1 MSSKNKGKRLII
13 LLIALALLA
22 AVFFIVYP
30 KLHKLPEPAETIPVF
45 SFEQADVDHITWRYD
60 GEVNT
65 FRRENDE
72 YVWTEATA
80 EDNID
85 WTNGK
90 YMVSALRFLSAK
102 KDIDLQSGADLS
114 QYGIDRSA
122 DPDVLVVLK
131 DGSEHKIWF
140 GDETGI
146 DSSYI
151 YAWTGADK
159 LYLITSYTA
168 PKFQYK
174 IDDLRVKDEEEGDTE
189 AGA

>member
-1 MSSKNKGKRLII
+1 MQT
-13 LLIALALLA
+13 LAVLY
-22 AVFFIVYP
+22 FIVYP
-30 KLHKLPEPAETIPVF
+30 KLKKVPEPDTSIPVF

-80 EDNID
+80 DDNID
-85 WTNGK
+85 WTNVK

-102 KDIDLQSGADLS
+102 KEIDIQSGSDLS
-114 QYGIDRSA
+114 QYGIDRSS

-151 YAWTGADK
+151 YAWSGGDK
-159 LYLITSYTA
+159 LYLVTSYTE
-168 PKFQYK
+168 PKFQLK
-174 IDDLRVKDEEEGDTE
+174 IDDLRVKDEEEGDAE